1 MNRYAALPWPL
12 AGLLVCLALLLQEW
26 LLKQF
31 GTGGSSLLQSGYR
44 VLVMTIGVASLTLL
58 LLPPRRIAYLLGFLV
73 CAALMGWAFWLQ
85 YGEGLE
91 PCPLC
96 MFQRVAVCAVGLVFL
111 VAFVHNPRRGFAR
124 VYAALTVIFAGA
136 GAGFAGRQI
145 WLQSLPK
152 DQVPACGMGLNYMLD
167 TLPLADVIGKVLGGS
182 GECAEKGWEF
192 LGLSIAGW
200 TFVFFIGMIAAAIA
214 LARRDQ

>member
-1 MNRYAALPWPL
+1 MNRYAAIPWPWAAL
-12 AGLLVCLALLLQEW
+12 FLCIALLAQEF
-26 LLKQF
+26 LLRWF
-31 GTGGSSLLQSGYR
+31 GAQPSLSQAVYR
-44 VLVMTIGVASLTLL
+44 VSVMTLAFASLSLI
-58 LLPPRRIAYLLGFLV
+58 LLPPRRPAYLLGFIV
-73 CAALMGWAFWLQ
+73 CAALMAWALWLQ

-111 VAFVHNPRRGFAR
+111 VAFIHNPRRGFAR
-124 VYAALTVIFAGA
+124 VYAVLTVLFAGA
-136 GAGFAGRQI
+136 GAGFAARQI

-182 GECAEKGWEF
+182 GECAEKGWEL

-200 TFVFFIGMIAAAIA
+200 TFVFFIGMIAAAVA
-214 LARRDQ
+214 LARRD

>member
-12 AGLLVCLALLLQEW
+12 TGLLVCLALLLQEW

-31 GTGGSSLLQSGYR
+31 GSGPSMLQSGYR
-44 VLVMTIGVASLTLL
+44 VAVMTIGVASLTLL
-58 LLPPRRIAYLLGFLV
+58 LLPPRRVAYLLGFLV

-111 VAFVHNPRRGFAR
+111 VAFIHNPRRGFAR
-124 VYAALTVIFAGA
+124 VYAVLTVLFAGA
-136 GAGFAGRQI
+136 GAGFAARQI

-182 GECAEKGWEF
+182 GECAEKGWVF

-200 TFVFFIGMIAAAIA
+200 TFVFFIAMIAAAFA
-214 LARRDQ
+214 LARRD

>member
-12 AGLLVCLALLLQEW
+12 AGLLVCLALVLQEW

-31 GTGGSSLLQSGYR
+31 GTGPSMLQSGYR

-58 LLPPRRIAYLLGFLV
+58 LLPPRRVAYLLGFLV

-124 VYAALTVIFAGA
+124 VYAALTLLFAGA

-152 DQVPACGMGLNYMLD
+152 DQVPSCGMGLNYMLD
-167 TLPLADVIGKVLGGS
+167 NLPLADVIGKVLGGS
-182 GECAEKGWEF
+182 GECAEKGWEL

-214 LARRDQ
+214 LARRD